1 MFDLQRFAEAPIPQE
16 LAGVSEDVAR
26 TIMAKASQTQPTQNS
41 TDNPVDAGDPE
52 NVKVSYSRFKE
63 TLDQKNEFE
72 RELAAYR
79 ERYGSLNA
87 QPQTPPQDSYQQPQP
102 QQMPPPQ
109 AAPPIQNIT
118 EDLIKNFEDA
128 ITYGA
133 KQLSGFSDEQV
144 DELDYLDPED
154 PRLKQWD
161 FAKKIA
167 ENAVY
172 GNYLAA
178 QAAQQQEFQR
188 RAYMQN
194 QSTSAFNDYV
204 ARQQAADNFAAVQQF
219 AAGDFFNQQSDLDK
233 MAISDARYRIE
244 NNMPSPSDFMVIRDF
259 FSRAKAAYDSR
270 NQSAP
275 RFGTAPAQAQTQFPR
290 TDKVNGVS
298 GGGGGV
304 TAASL
309 AEMVRTV
316 PWAQIPQEYKQ
327 LLLQ

>member
-1 MFDLQRFAEAPIPQE
+1 MFDLQRFADAPIPQE

-26 TIMAKASQTQPTQNS
+26 TIMAKAAQTQPSQNPS
-41 TDNPVDAGDPE
+41 DNPVDAGDPE

-87 QPQTPPQDSYQQPQP
+87 QPQTPPQENYQQAPQP
-102 QQMPPPQ
+102 QQMPPQQ

-144 DELDYLDPED
+144 DELNYLDDED
-154 PRLKQWD
+154 PRLKQWE

-244 NNMPSPSDFMVIRDF
+244 NNMPTPSDFMVIRDF
-259 FSRAKAAYDSR
+259 FSRAKAAYDSK
-270 NQSAP
+270 NAP
-275 RFGTAPAQAQTQFPR
+275 RFGTAPVQPQTQFPR